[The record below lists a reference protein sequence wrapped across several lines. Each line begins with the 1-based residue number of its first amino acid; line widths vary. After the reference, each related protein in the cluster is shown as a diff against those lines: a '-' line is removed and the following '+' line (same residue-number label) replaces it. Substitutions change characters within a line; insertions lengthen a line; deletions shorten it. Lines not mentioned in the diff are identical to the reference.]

1 MAEMQPKQ
9 RVQTKG
15 VRSAYGVAQLVRRE
29 INVQVK
35 RRYHTRAWWRLTILA
50 TALLVGLSHVRGGTI
65 PLPAIA
71 GEVQLFM
78 AQAPATQ
85 DADPNKSTGEA
96 SVTRGM
102 GKEAVRTVWGDPE
115 EIRKIRTCFGW
126 QEEWV
131 YRGDQKRFGASERVL
146 LFDEGE
152 VLTEIK

>member
-1 MAEMQPKQ
+1 VPVKSGCYSMA
-9 RVQTKG
+9 
-15 VRSAYGVAQLVRRE
+15 
-29 INVQVK
+29 
-35 RRYHTRAWWRLTILA
+35 WRLLISVAALSLVAMSDEGSDTI
-50 TALLVGLSHVRGGTI
+50 TAFAMAAKLWPS
-65 PLPAIA
+65 
-71 GEVQLFM
+71 M
-78 AQAPATQ
+78 AQAPAGQ
-85 DADPNKSTGEA
+85 NADTEKPEGGT

-131 YRGDQKRFGASERVL
+131 YRGDPKRFGVSERIL

>member
-1 MAEMQPKQ
+1 VPVE
-9 RVQTKG
+9 RGRYT
-15 VRSAYGVAQLVRRE
+15 VA
-29 INVQVK
+29 
-35 RRYHTRAWWRLTILA
+35 WRLLISVAALSLVAMGEEGRNTIAVLA
-50 TALLVGLSHVRGGTI
+50 RAAEARPS
-65 PLPAIA
+65 
-71 GEVQLFM
+71 M
-78 AQAPATQ
+78 AQAPSGQ
-85 DADPNKSTGEA
+85 SADTEKPEGGT

-131 YRGDQKRFGASERVL
+131 YRGDPKRFGVSERVL

>member
-1 MAEMQPKQ
+1 M
-9 RVQTKG
+9 
-15 VRSAYGVAQLVRRE
+15 VRQLLISVAALSLVAMGDE
-29 INVQVK
+29 SSD
-35 RRYHTRAWWRLTILA
+35 TI
-50 TALLVGLSHVRGGTI
+50 TALAMAAEAR
-65 PLPAIA
+65 PA
-71 GEVQLFM
+71 M
-78 AQAPATQ
+78 AQAPSGQ
-85 DADPNKSTGEA
+85 SADIEKPEGGT

-131 YRGDQKRFGASERVL
+131 YRGDPKRFGVSERVL